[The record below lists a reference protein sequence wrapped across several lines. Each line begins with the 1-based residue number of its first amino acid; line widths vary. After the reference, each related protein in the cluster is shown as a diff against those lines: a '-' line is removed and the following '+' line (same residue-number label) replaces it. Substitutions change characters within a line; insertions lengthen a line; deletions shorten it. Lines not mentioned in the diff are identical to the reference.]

1 MLPEYL
7 NAIFSPL
14 TTNELTVEIFFDFA
28 EEVVN
33 YYHNLYM
40 ASIDVE
46 SLFTNINLEETIKS
60 WCPENYPRGKLPPPS
75 EAGFGLRLALE
86 LGLGAIFLGGNF
98 LRTLRAISTIYSPII
113 LIVVN

>member
-14 TTNELTVEIFFDFA
+14 TTNEFTVEIFFDFA

-46 SLFTNINLEETIKS
+46 SLFTNMNLEETIKS
-60 WCPENYPRGKLPPPS
+60 WCPENYPRGKLPPPIRGRVWFTIS
-75 EAGFGLRLALE
+75 VR
-86 LGLGAIFLGGNF
+86 IRSRGNF
-98 LRTLRAISTIYSPII
+98 PWGQFP
-113 LIVVN
+113 